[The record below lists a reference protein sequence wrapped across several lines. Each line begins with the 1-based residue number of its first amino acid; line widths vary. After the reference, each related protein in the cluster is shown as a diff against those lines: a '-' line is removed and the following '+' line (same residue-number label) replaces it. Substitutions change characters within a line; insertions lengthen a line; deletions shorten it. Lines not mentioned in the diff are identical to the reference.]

1 MLLSV
6 DGFWVT
12 AQVFTGEFSNTYFH
26 VFDRP
31 GQNVYATISLSGLN
45 QFPTEPDLQRRAS
58 AYIARWT
65 IYDED
70 GKFSD
75 PFPNSMG
82 PAQNAVVVRNCATLE
97 FRLDVANWVVAT
109 AQINIFQF

>member
-6 DGFWVT
+6 DGFWIT

-31 GQNVYATISLSGLN
+31 GKSVYATISLSSLDH
-45 QFPTEPDLQRRAS
+45 FSVEPGMRRAS

-65 IYDED
+65 VYGPD
-70 GKFSD
+70 GEFIA

-82 PAQNAVVVRNCATLE
+82 LTQNAVVVRDCATLE